1 MNDKVA
7 YEIGDGAFFRIYKS
21 QLKENSS
28 SFFGAQEVFQFVF
41 HCSI

>member
-28 SFFGAQEVFQFVF
+28 SFLGPKKCFNL
-41 HCSI
+41 CI